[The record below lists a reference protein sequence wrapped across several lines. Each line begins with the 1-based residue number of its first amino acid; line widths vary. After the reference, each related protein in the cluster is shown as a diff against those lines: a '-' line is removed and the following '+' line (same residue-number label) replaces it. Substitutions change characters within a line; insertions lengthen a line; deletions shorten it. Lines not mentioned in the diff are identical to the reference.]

1 MSTRYE
7 FIRARGAAVGMWTAA
22 DAAEQTGERLASED
36 VALTLAGDEVTVLV
50 GTHDELRALLARITE
65 AVVVD
70 VERLAVEMRAR
81 GEQAP
86 GDLRTLPPGEGGQH
100 LTCPDCGNELDVS
113 LTEIDYRRG
122 ARWNHDGT
130 VNIRKSNEVE
140 TIDVDLSC
148 PKGHGS
154 FEMPDVADY
163 E

>member
-1 MSTRYE
+1 
-7 FIRARGAAVGMWTAA
+7 MWTAA
-22 DAAEQTGERLASED
+22 DAAEQTGERLAPED

-50 GTHDELRALLARITE
+50 GTHEELRGLLARITE

-70 VERLAVEMRAR
+70 AERLAVEMRAR
-81 GEQAP
+81 GEQVP
-86 GDLRTLPPGEGGQH
+86 RDLRTVPEGKDGEN
-100 LTCPDCGNELDVS
+100 LTCPDCGSELAVS
-113 LTEIDYRRG
+113 LTEIDYRRR

-148 PKGHGS
+148 SKGHGS
-154 FEMPDVADY
+154 FEVPDIADY